1 MFHGIEHLFYEDRLR
16 ELGLFSLKKRRLRG
30 NLRADIQ
37 YLRRGYRKE
46 ERLYS
51 RACGDR
57 TRGNGFKLRE
67 GNFRLVI
74 RKKSFTMR
82 MVRHWNRMPSVVDT
96 PSLAAFEVRLDQT
109 PGSLI

>member
-46 ERLYS
+46 ETDSIAEPVVTEQEEMASSSGR
-51 RACGDR
+51 
-57 TRGNGFKLRE
+57 
-67 GNFRLVI
+67 VI
-74 RKKSFTMR
+74 
-82 MVRHWNRMPSVVDT
+82 
-96 PSLAAFEVRLDQT
+96 L
-109 PGSLI
+109 G